1 MTRLPTLWSIS
12 GLDTAGGAGLSADQ
26 RAADAIGAHLC
37 PVVACLTAQHSLGV
51 DAAFPVPADQL
62 DAQLQALAADL
73 PPRAIKTGLLG
84 SVAAIETVARW
95 VDRLRA
101 QAPAGTDPHRHLA
114 LVVDPVL
121 RASAG
126 GADFSNEA
134 TVAAYRQHLLPRATV
149 ITPNRDE
156 ALALLGRQACASSD
170 ADFEHVP
177 DLGVALQATGARA
190 VLVTGG
196 DARQGPHDERFSLDW
211 LSSPEAEGWL
221 CAPRVDTPHHHGS
234 GCTLAS
240 ALAAALA
247 IGHAPADACVL
258 GRMVVHHALLNARAA
273 GQGRGPVVAQRGA
286 FAGPA
291 QGGAPLPWLGIGR
304 ELPWRLVPEDGGAT
318 RFASFHPPSDKLY
331 GILPDGASLVA
342 AVEAGLRCVQLRHK
356 AASGVDPALT
366 LGLQAAARHGAALF
380 VNDHWRAALRASLPE
395 AVHPRFQLGI
405 HLGQE
410 DLLALSAADRAE
422 LRSQRGRML
431 LGLSSHCP
439 WELARAVGCG
449 PSYVACGPIQA
460 TTTKDMPWLPQGE
473 GNLRWWISQADA
485 PVVAIGGLVTPED
498 LGRHAG
504 CNPAAL
510 CVVRALQVPS
520 HELSGRLSS
529 LRLATRLPAVRAPV
543 LPPHPCLPHAGQPPR
558 A

>member
-1 MTRLPTLWSIS
+1 
-12 GLDTAGGAGLSADQ
+12 
-26 RAADAIGAHLC
+26 
-37 PVVACLTAQHSLGV
+37 
-51 DAAFPVPADQL
+51 
-62 DAQLQALAADL
+62 
-73 PPRAIKTGLLG
+73 
-84 SVAAIETVARW
+84 
-95 VDRLRA
+95 
-101 QAPAGTDPHRHLA
+101 
-114 LVVDPVL
+114 
-121 RASAG
+121 
-126 GADFSNEA
+126 
-134 TVAAYRQHLLPRATV
+134 V

-156 ALALLGRQACASSD
+156 ALALLGRQAAPSSD
-170 ADFEHVP
+170 ADVEHVP
-177 DLGVALQATGARA
+177 DLGLALQAAGALA

-221 CAPRVDTPHHHGS
+221 CAPRVNTPHHHGS

-240 ALAAALA
+240 TLAAALA

-258 GRMVVHHALLNARAA
+258 GRMVVHHALMNARAA

-286 FAGPA
+286 LAGPA

-304 ELPWRLVPEDGGAT
+304 ELPWRMVPTQIGAT
-318 RFASFHPPSDKLY
+318 RFAAFHPPSDKLY

-356 AASGVDPALT
+356 AASGLDPALT

-380 VNDHWRAALRASLPE
+380 VNDHWRAALGASLPE

-422 LRSQRGRML
+422 LRSKRGHML

-439 WELARAVGCG
+439 WELARALGCG

-473 GNLRWWISQADA
+473 GNLRWWISQADV

-498 LGRHAG
+498 LSRYAD

-510 CVVRALQVPS
+510 CVARALQVPS
-520 HELSGRLSS
+520 GELSGTLAGLRQAARRPPVRLSTP
-529 LRLATRLPAVRAPV
+529 RPK
-543 LPPHPCLPHAGQPPR
+543 PCLP
-558 A
+558 